1 MIRHKWITSS
11 ICCTMAIGVLW
22 LISACGQVNGNQA
35 GEASPA
41 AQGQQERLTTAAR
54 PLPGATAADPYQTE
68 LKPITSDQC
77 GQCHPGVFQKIKENG
92 KRHRFECQKCHQQ
105 FHSYNP
111 QKKNWAE
118 IMPQCGS
125 CHKEPPH
132 GKDFTAC
139 LECHKD
145 PHMPLAIA
153 MDKNLVASC
162 GTCHTSPQAQLTKFP
177 SAHTKQECTTCHTGH
192 GLIPSCLECHTAH
205 VPDQP
210 LDSCKSCHPVH
221 KPKEITYDAS
231 AASNTTCGSCHG
243 GVFKE
248 WSGTTS
254 KHGQVTCAQCH
265 DKHGK
270 IPDCRQ
276 CHAAPHD
283 AKLLQK
289 YPKCLDCHI
298 NAHNLPI
305 KTK

>member
-1 MIRHKWITSS
+1 MIRHKWITGS
-11 ICCTMAIGVLW
+11 IGCTMTIGVLW
-22 LISACGQVNGNQA
+22 LISACVQANGNQTDTVA
-35 GEASPA
+35 PA
-41 AQGQQERLTTAAR
+41 ASVQQEKTQTTAKPA
-54 PLPGATAADPYQTE
+54 PAATATDPYQAE
-68 LKPITSDQC
+68 AKPLTADQC
-77 GQCHPGVFQKIKENG
+77 GQCHPGVFKKIKEKG
-92 KRHRFECQKCHQQ
+92 ERHRFECQKCHQQ

-111 QKKNWAE
+111 QKNNWAD

-125 CHKEPPH
+125 CHKELPH
-132 GKDFTAC
+132 GKAFTAC

-145 PHMPLAIA
+145 PHMPLTIA

-162 GTCHTSPQAQLTKFP
+162 GTCHTSPQTQLTKFP
-177 SAHTKQECTTCHTGH
+177 SAHTKQECTTCHTSH
-192 GLIPSCLECHTAH
+192 GLIPSCLECHSAH
-205 VPDQP
+205 VANQS

-221 KPKEITYDAS
+221 KPKEIAYNDS
-231 AASNTTCGSCHG
+231 EASNTTCGSCHG
-243 GVFKE
+243 SVFKE

-254 KHGQVTCAQCH
+254 KHGQVTCASCH

-276 CHAAPHD
+276 CHTAPHD

-305 KTK
+305 KGK